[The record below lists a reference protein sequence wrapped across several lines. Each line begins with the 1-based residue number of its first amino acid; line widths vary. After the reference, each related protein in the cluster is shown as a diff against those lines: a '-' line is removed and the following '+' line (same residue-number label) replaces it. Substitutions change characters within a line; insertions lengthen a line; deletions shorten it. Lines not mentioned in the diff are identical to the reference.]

1 MKPFPSAPAS
11 LARTLIAA
19 TLFAAALP
27 AAAAPSGRSA
37 SPAGERAFLAKW
49 IWLPEAAR
57 FNERNAYAYFRKTFR
72 ASGRLTIDIAA
83 DTWYELLVD
92 GRRIDRGTM
101 PSVPAYK
108 TYDTHVID
116 VPEGFHAV
124 GVLAHHFGE
133 VSATAMRSRPGL
145 FVEIRPEQGEPV
157 ASDGTWKALP
167 APDFFQPLPVMMSHF
182 GFYEVRDFERAPKG
196 WAAPSFD
203 AGAWFDA
210 AEIGPAG
217 TAPWLRLEARDVP
230 KLATIVIPAAGL
242 VRAGTY
248 SQGPVPESVRETTP
262 AVEMACRVRR
272 EAGGPA
278 PAFPLALGGGEA
290 GGCAAIDFGREVT
303 GHVRLSFSGAKA
315 GQKVDV
321 GYDETLSAA
330 GWPDPRRTYVHFAD
344 RYFLAEG
351 QTELEVYGGRGFR
364 YLLVDVA
371 AGRGGLRLDGASIEE
386 RTYPVSRR
394 AAFRASDPRLEKIF
408 ETSLETLRLCMLDT
422 YVDCPGRER
431 VMWMD
436 LQLVAPTAYYG
447 FAVTDLWRKSL
458 VLLARNPSA
467 FKGLEGAIKGFAP
480 TDNEPLLVSYIMGY
494 VVSVADYVLL
504 SGDRETAGALWPVIE
519 RQFELLRGFL
529 TPDGLLNE
537 KFPGWGT
544 FLDWSAM
551 DFGGVSAGNN
561 ALFITMHRRAAALA
575 RFLGRED
582 EAIRLA
588 SEADR
593 LAGVFRIRFWLPRE
607 GLFADALYDG
617 RPAPARS
624 QYTQAAAVAAG
635 VVRGR
640 EARALLLRV
649 LDPARLLPRTP
660 GDFRLRPDFH
670 PQTGGIVPVGTPSS
684 GYLLADALFESGLE
698 KEALEFVLAN
708 WPPIGRNGV
717 FGEHFVED
725 GNTSFCHG
733 WAAGPAMM
741 FLTRILGV
749 RPLRPGWEEIAIEP
763 RPAGLTF
770 ASGRIPTPKGDLVVS
785 WKSGPRGLEIKTEAP
800 PGLAIRSAKGLSR
813 RP

>member
-1 MKPFPSAPAS
+1 MKPLRFAFPRSSVLLLVS
-11 LARTLIAA
+11 LTL
-19 TLFAAALP
+19 AAALT
-27 AAAAPSGRSA
+27 AAPSPSGR
-37 SPAGERAFLAKW
+37 PAVPGAGRTFLAKW
-49 IWLPEAAR
+49 IWLPAAAN

-92 GRRIDRGTM
+92 GRRVDRGTM
-101 PSVPAYK
+101 PAVPSYK
-108 TYDTHVID
+108 TYDTHVVD
-116 VPEGFHAV
+116 VPDGLHAI

-133 VSATAMRSRPGL
+133 VSATAMRSKPGL
-145 FVEIRPEQGEPV
+145 FVEIRPEKGEPV
-157 ASDGTWKALP
+157 VSDGTWKALP

-182 GFYEVRDFERAPKG
+182 GFYEVRDFERTPKG
-196 WAAPSFD
+196 WAAPAFEDGGWLD
-203 AGAWFDA
+203 AG
-210 AEIGPAG
+210 EIGPAG
-217 TAPWLRLEARDVP
+217 TAPWLRLEPRDVP
-230 KLATIVIPAAGL
+230 KLATVPIPAAGI

-248 SQGPVPESVRETTP
+248 VQGAIPESVRETTP
-262 AVEMACRVRR
+262 AVEMAFRTRR
-272 EAGGPA
+272 PADGPP
-278 PAFPLALGGGEA
+278 PAFPLPLGGGEA

-344 RYFLAEG
+344 RYYLAEG

-371 AGRGGLRLDGASIEE
+371 AGRGGLRLDGVSIEE

-394 AAFRASDPRLEKIF
+394 ASFRASDPRLEKIF
-408 ETSLETLRLCMLDT
+408 ETSLDTLRLCMLDT

-436 LQLVAPTAYYG
+436 LQLVAPTALYG
-447 FAVTDLWRKSL
+447 FGVADLWRKSL
-458 VLLARNPSA
+458 FLLARNPSA
-467 FKGLEGAIKGFAP
+467 YKGLEGAIKGFAP
-480 TDNEPLLVSYIMGY
+480 TDNEPLLVSYLMGY
-494 VVSVADYVLL
+494 VISVSDYVFL
-504 SGDRETAGALWPVIE
+504 SGDRETAGALWPVIA
-519 RQFELLRGFL
+519 RQFEILRAYL
-529 TPDGLLNE
+529 SPDGLLNE

-561 ALFITMHRRAAALA
+561 ALYIVMHRRAAALA
-575 RFLGRED
+575 RFLGREG
-582 EAIRLA
+582 EATRLE
-588 SEADR
+588 SEANR
-593 LAGVFRIRFWLPRE
+593 LAGAFKARFWLPRE

-640 EARALLLRV
+640 EAKALLLRI

-660 GDFRLRPDFH
+660 GDFRLRPDFR

-698 KEALEFVLAN
+698 KEALEFVLRN

-717 FGEHFVED
+717 YGEHFIED

-733 WAAGPAMM
+733 WAAGPALM

-749 RPLRPGWEEIAIEP
+749 RPLRPGWEEAAIEP

-770 ASGRIPTPKGDLVVS
+770 AEGRIPTPTGDLVVS
-785 WKSGPRGLEIKTEAP
+785 WKTGPRGLEIRTDAP
-800 PGLAIRSAKGLSR
+800 PGLRIRSAKGLSR